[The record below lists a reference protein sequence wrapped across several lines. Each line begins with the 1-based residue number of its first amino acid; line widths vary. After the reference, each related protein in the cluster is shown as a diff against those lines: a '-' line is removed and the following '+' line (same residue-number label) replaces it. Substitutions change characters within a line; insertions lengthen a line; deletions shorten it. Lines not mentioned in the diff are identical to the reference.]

1 MNLDPRPI
9 VGSVAIHNFKPEHEQ
24 VSRWSFMKVLR
35 EHSDLKEYYPES
47 NPYVECYKV
56 RPNTYA
62 IFSPSIMPGCGDVW
76 SYLIIGPAKA
86 LLIDTA
92 FGLGDI
98 RAICEHLAPEREVV
112 CFNTHRHVDHIGGN
126 VCFDKIYIEEHDA
139 EALESQVV
147 PEYMADFLLDKH
159 GHPLSS
165 DFNPADLMPFRP
177 YKVIA
182 VPDGYLFDLGK
193 EEGHYYVEVA
203 HVSGHTAGE
212 SGIFDHQTGCF
223 FLGDATSALRDEGER
238 FPELCTIRSLRN
250 CLQKVLEKHGEEISG
265 VFPGHGTFD
274 LHPVTLQYI
283 VDAANNIL
291 AHPDQYDGCK
301 DWFGRKMYTRNIYQF
316 GSDLKYT
323 LDTVG

>member
-1 MNLDPRPI
+1 MYIVFLAMVAMNVSGDVLEGFKHVEDALDASNAGAQSRNQKLYQEFDL
-9 VGSVAIHNFKPEHEQ
+9 AREKNPEK

-35 EHSDLKEYYPES
+35 EHSDLKEYYPEI

-193 EEGHYYVEVA
+193 EGLFN
-203 HVSGHTAGE
+203 VS
-212 SGIFDHQTGCF
+212 SG
-223 FLGDATSALRDEGER
+223 
-238 FPELCTIRSLRN
+238 
-250 CLQKVLEKHGEEISG
+250 
-265 VFPGHGTFD
+265 
-274 LHPVTLQYI
+274 
-283 VDAANNIL
+283 
-291 AHPDQYDGCK
+291 
-301 DWFGRKMYTRNIYQF
+301 
-316 GSDLKYT
+316 
-323 LDTVG
+323 